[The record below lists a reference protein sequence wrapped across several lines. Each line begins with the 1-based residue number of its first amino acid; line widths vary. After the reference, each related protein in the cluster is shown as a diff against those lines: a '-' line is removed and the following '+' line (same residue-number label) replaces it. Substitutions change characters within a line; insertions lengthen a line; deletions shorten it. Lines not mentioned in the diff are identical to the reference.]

1 MCPISSN
8 WRASE
13 DAADEEPA
21 VAMNDQALLRYSR
34 QIMLEP
40 IEIKGQERL
49 LAGHALVI
57 GAGGLGSPV
66 ALYLAA
72 AGVGR
77 LTLADA
83 DVVELSN
90 LQRQIAH
97 GMADLG
103 HNKAESAREAALA
116 LNPDCRIEV
125 LTEHLSGEALAAAVA
140 AADLVLDCTDR
151 FSSRYA
157 INRAC
162 LAAGTPLISG
172 AAIRF
177 SGQLA
182 LFDPR
187 DAESPCY
194 ACLYPP
200 GEHGESDEAMRCA
213 ENGVVAP
220 LVGLIGSFQALE
232 AVKLLSGAGTPHR
245 GLSTFDG
252 LSGEWRRYRVPRDP
266 GCSHCAGR

>member
-1 MCPISSN
+1 
-8 WRASE
+8 
-13 DAADEEPA
+13 
-21 VAMNDQALLRYSR
+21 MNDQALLRYSR
-34 QIMLEP
+34 QIMLKQVD
-40 IEIKGQERL
+40 IIGQERL
-49 LAGHALVI
+49 LAGHAMIV

-72 AGVGR
+72 AGVGH
-77 LTLADA
+77 LTLVDD

-97 GMADLG
+97 GEADLG
-103 HNKAESAREAALA
+103 RPKVESAAEAIRA
-116 LNPDCRIEV
+116 LNADCRVDVI
-125 LTEHLSGEALAAAVA
+125 LRHLESSDLEEAMAG
-140 AADLVLDCTDR
+140 ADVVLDCTDR

-162 LAAGTPLISG
+162 LRKRKPLVSG

-182 LFDPR
+182 VFDSR

-200 GEHGESDEAMRCA
+200 GREGEPHDEELRCA
-213 ENGVVAP
+213 ENGVIAP
-220 LVGLIGSFQALE
+220 LVGMIGTFQALE
-232 AVKLLSGAGTPHR
+232 ALKLLSGAGTPHR
-245 GLSTFDG
+245 GLSAFDG
-252 LSGEWRRYRVPRDP
+252 LSGEWRHFNIKRDP
-266 GCSHCAGR
+266 GCGVCSASA

>member
-1 MCPISSN
+1 M
-8 WRASE
+8 
-13 DAADEEPA
+13 
-21 VAMNDQALLRYSR
+21 AMNDEALLRYSR
-34 QIMLEP
+34 QIMLEAID
-40 IEIKGQERL
+40 IEGQERL
-49 LAGHALVI
+49 LASRALVV

-72 AGVGR
+72 AGVGH

-83 DVVELSN
+83 DEVELSN

-103 HNKAESAREAALA
+103 RNKAQSARQSATA
-116 LNPDCRIEV
+116 LNPGCEV
-125 LTEHLSGEALAAAVA
+125 RVVEEHLVGTALDEAVA
-140 AADLVLDCTDR
+140 DVDLVLDCTDR

-157 INRAC
+157 INSACQRA
-162 LAAGTPLISG
+162 GVPLVSG

-182 LFDPR
+182 VFDPR
-187 DAESPCY
+187 DPSSPCY

-200 GEHGESDEAMRCA
+200 GEGGDEELRCA
-213 ENGVVAP
+213 ESGVVAP
-220 LVGLIGSFQALE
+220 LVGLVGCFQALE

-252 LSGEWRRYRVPRDP
+252 MSGQWRHFQVPRDP
-266 GCSHCAGR
+266 ACPICATR

>member
-1 MCPISSN
+1 
-8 WRASE
+8 
-13 DAADEEPA
+13 
-21 VAMNDQALLRYSR
+21 MNDEALLRYSR
-34 QIMLEP
+34 QIMLDA
-40 IEIKGQERL
+40 IDIAGQERL
-49 LAGHALVI
+49 LASGVLVV

-77 LTLADA
+77 LVLADA
-83 DVVELSN
+83 DEVELSN

-103 HNKAESAREAALA
+103 RNKAESAREAALA
-116 LNPDCRIEV
+116 LNPHCTIEV
-125 LTEHLSGEALAAAVA
+125 LADHLDGPALDRVMAGV
-140 AADLVLDCTDR
+140 DLVLDCTDR

-157 INRAC
+157 INAASRRA
-162 LAAGTPLISG
+162 GIPLVSG

-182 LFDPR
+182 VFDPR
-187 DAESPCY
+187 DAEAPCY

-200 GEHGESDEAMRCA
+200 GDAGDEEMRCA

-220 LVGLIGSFQALE
+220 LVGLVGCFQALE
-232 AVKLLSGAGTPHR
+232 AIKLLSGAGTPHR

-252 LSGEWRRYRVPRDP
+252 MSGQWRHYQVPRDP
-266 GCSHCAGR
+266 ACRVCGTS

>member
-1 MCPISSN
+1 M
-8 WRASE
+8 
-13 DAADEEPA
+13 D
-21 VAMNDQALLRYSR
+21 DQALLRYSR
-34 QIMLEP
+34 QIMLDQVD
-40 IEIKGQERL
+40 IDGQERL
-49 LAGHALVI
+49 LAGNALVV

-72 AGVGR
+72 AGLGR

-83 DVVELSN
+83 DQVELSN

-97 GMADLG
+97 ATADLG
-103 HNKAESAREAALA
+103 RNKAESAREAALS
-116 LNPDCRIEV
+116 LNPGCAIRA
-125 LTEHLSGEALAAAVA
+125 LTDHLDGEALARAVA
-140 AADLVLDCTDR
+140 GADVVLDCTDR

-157 INRAC
+157 INAAC
-162 LAAGTPLISG
+162 RTARVPLVSG

-182 LFDPR
+182 VFDAR
-187 DAESPCY
+187 DPESPCY

-200 GEHGESDEAMRCA
+200 GGEGDEALSCA
-213 ENGVVAP
+213 ESGVVAP

-232 AVKLLSGAGTPHR
+232 AIKLVSGAGTPHR

-252 LSGEWRRYRVPRDP
+252 LSGQWRHFRVPRDP
-266 GCSHCAGR
+266 ACPVCGPA

>member
-1 MCPISSN
+1 
-8 WRASE
+8 
-13 DAADEEPA
+13 
-21 VAMNDQALLRYSR
+21 MNDADLLRYSR

-40 IEIKGQERL
+40 IDIEGQERL
-49 LAGHALVI
+49 LAGHALVV

-83 DVVELSN
+83 DAVELSN

-97 GMADLG
+97 GEADLG
-103 HNKAESAREAALA
+103 RNKAESARESALA
-116 LNPDCRIEV
+116 LNPDCRIET
-125 LTEHLSGEALAAAVA
+125 LTTHLEGEGMAAAVA

-157 INRAC
+157 INAACRAV
-162 LAAGTPLISG
+162 GVPLVSG

-182 LFDPR
+182 VFDPR
-187 DAESPCY
+187 DPEGPCY

-200 GEHGESDEAMRCA
+200 DGSGDEALSCA
-213 ENGVVAP
+213 ESGVVAP

-232 AVKLLSGAGTPHR
+232 AIKLLSGAGRPHQ

-252 LSGEWRRYRVPRDP
+252 LSGQWRHFRVPRDP
-266 GCSHCAGR
+266 ACPVCAGS

>member
-1 MCPISSN
+1 MH
-8 WRASE
+8 
-13 DAADEEPA
+13 DAD
-21 VAMNDQALLRYSR
+21 LLRYSR
-34 QIMLEP
+34 QIMLAQID
-40 IEIKGQERL
+40 IEGQERL
-49 LAGHALVI
+49 LAGRALVV

-83 DVVELSN
+83 DAVELSN

-97 GMADLG
+97 GEADLG
-103 HNKAESAREAALA
+103 RNKAESARDAARA
-116 LNPDCRIEV
+116 LNPGCAIET
-125 LTEHLSGEALAAAVA
+125 LTAHLAGEAMAAAVA
-140 AADLVLDCTDR
+140 EADVVLDCTDR

-157 INRAC
+157 INAAC
-162 LAAGTPLISG
+162 RAAGVPLVSG

-182 LFDPR
+182 VFDPR
-187 DAESPCY
+187 DPDGPCY

-200 GEHGESDEAMRCA
+200 DDRGDEALSCA
-213 ENGVVAP
+213 ESGVVAP

-232 AVKLLSGAGTPHR
+232 AIKLLSGAGTPHR

-252 LSGEWRRYRVPRDP
+252 LTGQWRHFKVPRDP
-266 GCSHCAGR
+266 ACPVCGG

>member
-1 MCPISSN
+1 MT
-8 WRASE
+8 AT
-13 DAADEEPA
+13 
-21 VAMNDQALLRYSR
+21 MNDADLLRYSR
-34 QIMLEP
+34 QIMLAQID
-40 IEIKGQERL
+40 IEGQERL
-49 LAGHALVI
+49 LAGRALVV

-83 DVVELSN
+83 DAVELSN

-97 GMADLG
+97 GEADLG
-103 HNKAESAREAALA
+103 RNKAESARESAQA
-116 LNPDCRIEV
+116 LNPGCRIET
-125 LTEHLSGEALAAAVA
+125 LTAHLEGERMAAAVA
-140 AADLVLDCTDR
+140 DADVVLDCTDR

-157 INRAC
+157 INAAC
-162 LAAGTPLISG
+162 RAAGVPLVSG

-182 LFDPR
+182 VFDPR
-187 DAESPCY
+187 DPECPCY

-200 GEHGESDEAMRCA
+200 DGSGDEALSCA
-213 ENGVVAP
+213 ESGVVAP

-232 AVKLLSGAGTPHR
+232 AIKLLSGAGTPHR

-252 LSGEWRRYRVPRDP
+252 LTGQWRHFRVPRDP
-266 GCSHCAGR
+266 ACATCGG

>member
-1 MCPISSN
+1 
-8 WRASE
+8 
-13 DAADEEPA
+13 
-21 VAMNDQALLRYSR
+21 MNDADLLRYSR
-34 QIMLEP
+34 QIMLAQID
-40 IEIKGQERL
+40 IEGQERL
-49 LAGHALVI
+49 LAGRVLVV

-97 GMADLG
+97 GEGDLG
-103 HNKAESAREAALA
+103 RNKAQSARESALS
-116 LNPDCRIEV
+116 LNPGCRIET
-125 LTEHLSGEALAAAVA
+125 LTDHLEGESMAAAVA
-140 AADLVLDCTDR
+140 DADVVLDCTDR

-157 INRAC
+157 INAACRRA
-162 LAAGTPLISG
+162 GVPLVSG

-182 LFDPR
+182 VFDPR
-187 DAESPCY
+187 DPECPCY

-200 GEHGESDEAMRCA
+200 DGSGDEALSCA
-213 ENGVVAP
+213 ESGVVAP

-232 AVKLLSGAGTPHR
+232 AIKLLSGAGTPHR

-252 LSGEWRRYRVPRDP
+252 LSGQWRHFRVPRDP
-266 GCSHCAGR
+266 ACATCGG

>member
-1 MCPISSN
+1 MT
-8 WRASE
+8 
-13 DAADEEPA
+13 
-21 VAMNDQALLRYSR
+21 MNDADLLRYSR
-34 QIMLEP
+34 QIMLAQLD
-40 IEIKGQERL
+40 IEGQERL
-49 LAGHALVI
+49 LAGRVLVV

-97 GMADLG
+97 GEGDLG
-103 HNKAESAREAALA
+103 RNKAQSARESALA
-116 LNPDCRIEV
+116 LNPGCRIET
-125 LTEHLSGEALAAAVA
+125 LTDHLEGESMAAAVA
-140 AADLVLDCTDR
+140 DADVVLDCTDR

-157 INRAC
+157 INAACRRA
-162 LAAGTPLISG
+162 GVPLVSG

-182 LFDPR
+182 VFDPR
-187 DAESPCY
+187 DPECPCY

-200 GEHGESDEAMRCA
+200 DGSGDEALSCA
-213 ENGVVAP
+213 ESGVVAP

-232 AVKLLSGAGTPHR
+232 AIKLLSGAGTPHR

-252 LSGEWRRYRVPRDP
+252 LSGQWRHFRVPRDP
-266 GCSHCAGR
+266 ACATCGG

>member
-1 MCPISSN
+1 
-8 WRASE
+8 
-13 DAADEEPA
+13 
-21 VAMNDQALLRYSR
+21 MNDADLLRYSR
-34 QIMLEP
+34 QIMLAQLD
-40 IEIKGQERL
+40 IEGQERL
-49 LAGHALVI
+49 LAGRVLVV

-97 GMADLG
+97 GEGDLG
-103 HNKAESAREAALA
+103 RNKAQSARESALA
-116 LNPDCRIEV
+116 LNPGCRIET
-125 LTEHLSGEALAAAVA
+125 LTDHLEGESMAAAVA
-140 AADLVLDCTDR
+140 DADVVLDCTDR

-157 INRAC
+157 INAACRRA
-162 LAAGTPLISG
+162 GVPLVSG

-182 LFDPR
+182 VFDPR
-187 DAESPCY
+187 DPECPCY

-200 GEHGESDEAMRCA
+200 DGSGDEALSCA
-213 ENGVVAP
+213 ESGVVAP

-232 AVKLLSGAGTPHR
+232 AIKLLSGAGTPHR

-252 LSGEWRRYRVPRDP
+252 LSGQWRHFRVPRDP
-266 GCSHCAGR
+266 ACATCGG

>member
-1 MCPISSN
+1 
-8 WRASE
+8 
-13 DAADEEPA
+13 
-21 VAMNDQALLRYSR
+21 MNDADLLRYSR
-34 QIMLEP
+34 QIMLAQID
-40 IEIKGQERL
+40 IEGQERL
-49 LAGHALVI
+49 LAGRVLVV

-97 GMADLG
+97 GEGDLG
-103 HNKAESAREAALA
+103 RNKAQSARESALA
-116 LNPDCRIEV
+116 LNPGCRIET
-125 LTEHLSGEALAAAVA
+125 LTDHLEGESMAAAVA
-140 AADLVLDCTDR
+140 DADVVLDCTDR

-157 INRAC
+157 INAACRRA
-162 LAAGTPLISG
+162 GVPLVSG

-182 LFDPR
+182 VFDPR
-187 DAESPCY
+187 DPECPCY

-200 GEHGESDEAMRCA
+200 DGSGDEALSCA
-213 ENGVVAP
+213 ESGVVAP

-232 AVKLLSGAGTPHR
+232 AIKLLSGAGTDR
-245 GLSTFDG
+245 KS
-252 LSGEWRRYRVPRDP
+252 VV
-266 GCSHCAGR
+266 

>member
-1 MCPISSN
+1 
-8 WRASE
+8 
-13 DAADEEPA
+13 
-21 VAMNDQALLRYSR
+21 MNDEALLRYSR
-34 QIMLEP
+34 QIMLDA
-40 IEIKGQERL
+40 IDIAGQERL
-49 LAGHALVI
+49 LASRVLVV

-72 AGVGR
+72 AGVGQ
-77 LTLADA
+77 LVLADA

-97 GMADLG
+97 GMDDLG
-103 HNKAESAREAALA
+103 RNKAESARESALA
-116 LNPDCRIEV
+116 LNPHCTIEV
-125 LTEHLSGEALAAAVA
+125 LADHLDGPALERVMTGI
-140 AADLVLDCTDR
+140 DLVLDCTDR

-157 INRAC
+157 INAASRRA
-162 LAAGTPLISG
+162 AIPLVSG

-182 LFDPR
+182 VFDPR
-187 DAESPCY
+187 DAEAPCY

-200 GEHGESDEAMRCA
+200 DEGGDEELRCA

-220 LVGLIGSFQALE
+220 LVGLIGCFQALE
-232 AVKLLSGAGTPHR
+232 AIKLLSGAGTPHR

-252 LSGEWRRYRVPRDP
+252 MSGQWRHFQVPRDP
-266 GCSHCAGR
+266 ACCVCGAS

>member
-1 MCPISSN
+1 
-8 WRASE
+8 
-13 DAADEEPA
+13 
-21 VAMNDQALLRYSR
+21 MNDQALLRYSR

-40 IEIKGQERL
+40 IEIEGQERL
-49 LAGHALVI
+49 LASHALVI

-77 LTLADA
+77 LTLADDDA
-83 DVVELSN
+83 VELSN
-90 LQRQIAH
+90 LQRQVAH
-97 GMADLG
+97 GQADIGRL
-103 HNKAESAREAALA
+103 KAESARDAALA
-116 LNPDCRIEV
+116 LNPDCRITAV
-125 LTEHLSGEALAAAVA
+125 TERLDGEALSLAVQ

-151 FSSRYA
+151 FASRYA
-157 INRAC
+157 INAAC
-162 LAAGTPLISG
+162 QAAGRPLVSG

-177 SGQLA
+177 GGQLA
-182 LFDPR
+182 VFDPR
-187 DAESPCY
+187 DPESPCY

-200 GEHGESDEAMRCA
+200 SKPGEPVDDEELRCA

-232 AVKLLSGAGTPHR
+232 AVKLLSGAGSAHQ

-252 LSGEWRRYRVPRDP
+252 LTGEWRRFRVPRDP
-266 GCSHCAGR
+266 ACPVCGQRCGQD

>member
-1 MCPISSN
+1 M
-8 WRASE
+8 
-13 DAADEEPA
+13 D
-21 VAMNDQALLRYSR
+21 DQALLRFSR
-34 QIMLEP
+34 QIMLDAVD
-40 IEIKGQERL
+40 IEGQQAL
-49 LAGHALVI
+49 LDGHALVV

-72 AGVGR
+72 AGMGR

-83 DVVELSN
+83 DQVELSN

-97 GMADLG
+97 ATADLG
-103 HNKAESAREAALA
+103 RNKAESARDAALA
-116 LNPDCRIEV
+116 LNPHCV
-125 LTEHLSGEALAAAVA
+125 VEALSDHLDGAALAQRVA
-140 AADLVLDCTDR
+140 AADVVLDCTDR

-157 INRAC
+157 INAAC
-162 LAAGTPLISG
+162 RMARVPLVSG

-182 LFDPR
+182 VFDPR
-187 DAESPCY
+187 DPASSCY

-200 GEHGESDEAMRCA
+200 EGEESDEALSCA
-213 ENGVVAP
+213 ESGVVAP

-232 AVKLLSGAGTPHR
+232 AIKLVSGAGTPHR

-252 LSGEWRRYRVPRDP
+252 LGGQWRHFRLPRDP
-266 GCSHCAGR
+266 ACPVCGPA

>member
-1 MCPISSN
+1 
-8 WRASE
+8 
-13 DAADEEPA
+13 
-21 VAMNDQALLRYSR
+21 MNDADLLRYSR
-34 QIMLEP
+34 QIMLAQID
-40 IEIKGQERL
+40 IEGQERL
-49 LAGHALVI
+49 LAGRVLVV

-83 DVVELSN
+83 DVVEPSN

-97 GMADLG
+97 GEGDLG
-103 HNKAESAREAALA
+103 RNKAQSARESALA
-116 LNPDCRIEV
+116 LNPGCRIET
-125 LTEHLSGEALAAAVA
+125 LTDHLEGESMAAAVA
-140 AADLVLDCTDR
+140 DADVVLDCTDR

-157 INRAC
+157 INAACRRA
-162 LAAGTPLISG
+162 GVPLVSG

-182 LFDPR
+182 VFDPR
-187 DAESPCY
+187 DPECPCY

-200 GEHGESDEAMRCA
+200 DGSGDEALSCA
-213 ENGVVAP
+213 ESGVVAP

-232 AVKLLSGAGTPHR
+232 AIKLLSGAGTPHR

-252 LSGEWRRYRVPRDP
+252 LSGQWRHFRVPRDP
-266 GCSHCAGR
+266 ACATCGG

>member
-1 MCPISSN
+1 
-8 WRASE
+8 
-13 DAADEEPA
+13 
-21 VAMNDQALLRYSR
+21 MNDEALLRYSR

-40 IEIKGQERL
+40 IEIVGQERL
-49 LAGHALVI
+49 LASHALVI

-83 DVVELSN
+83 DEVELSN

-97 GMADLG
+97 GQTDLG
-103 HNKAESAREAALA
+103 RNKADSAAESARG
-116 LNPDCRIEV
+116 LNPGCQV
-125 LTEHLSGEALAAAVA
+125 VAVQHHLEGEALAAAVA
-140 AADLVLDCTDR
+140 ESDLVLDCTDR

-157 INRAC
+157 INHAC
-162 LAAGTPLISG
+162 LAAGKPLISG

-200 GEHGESDEAMRCA
+200 GEEGESDEALRCA

-220 LVGLIGSFQALE
+220 LVGVIGAFQALE
-232 AVKLLSGAGTPHR
+232 AIKLLSGAGTPHR

-252 LSGEWRRYRVPRDP
+252 LRGEWRHFKVPRDP
-266 GCSHCAGR
+266 ACAACHTR

>member
-1 MCPISSN
+1 
-8 WRASE
+8 
-13 DAADEEPA
+13 
-21 VAMNDQALLRYSR
+21 MNDEALLRYSR
-34 QIMLEP
+34 QIMLEAID
-40 IEIKGQERL
+40 IEGQERL
-49 LAGHALVI
+49 LASRALVV

-72 AGVGR
+72 AGVGH

-83 DVVELSN
+83 DEVELSN

-103 HNKAESAREAALA
+103 RNKACSARDAAVALNPGCEVRVIEAHLDEAALDA
-116 LNPDCRIEV
+116 LVREV
-125 LTEHLSGEALAAAVA
+125 
-140 AADLVLDCTDR
+140 DLVLDCTDR

-157 INRAC
+157 VNAACQRA
-162 LAAGTPLISG
+162 GVPLVSG

-182 LFDPR
+182 VFDPR
-187 DAESPCY
+187 DAASPCY

-200 GEHGESDEAMRCA
+200 GEGGDEALSCA
-213 ENGVVAP
+213 ESGVVAP
-220 LVGLIGSFQALE
+220 LVGLIGCFQALE

-252 LSGEWRRYRVPRDP
+252 MSGQWRHFQVPRDP
-266 GCSHCAGR
+266 ACAVCALR